1 MSGDVFAEGRVH
13 ARLIT
18 FAAAPALAFEPLDH
32 IRVDPQCQAPLAR
45 PKEPAALS
53 AGPVRDL
60 RDFAGVDRLLR
71 HRGDRKRGVE
81 GKSVSV
87 RVDPGGRRII
97 TKKNTSNTIKSQNN
111 IQKTNNI

>member
-32 IRVDPQCQAPLAR
+32 IRVDPQCQAPLDR

-71 HRGDRKRGVE
+71 HRGQRLDLGLLPWRQLRIPAHI
-81 GKSVSV
+81 V
-87 RVDPGGRRII
+87 RSEEHTSELQSLMRI
-97 TKKNTSNTIKSQNN
+97 SY
-111 IQKTNNI
+111 

>member
-1 MSGDVFAEGRVH
+1 MAVVSTDTPMVVSFLGAGPSVGMSGDVFAEGRVH

-32 IRVDPQCQAPLAR
+32 IRVDPQCQAPLDR

-71 HRGDRKRGVE
+71 QDRKSTRLN
-81 GKSVSV
+81 SSH
-87 RVDPGGRRII
+87 
-97 TKKNTSNTIKSQNN
+97 
-111 IQKTNNI
+111 

>member
-32 IRVDPQCQAPLAR
+32 IRVDPQCQAPLDR
-45 PKEPAALS
+45 PKGPAALS

-60 RDFAGVDRLLR
+60 RVFAGVDRLLR
-71 HRGDRKRGVE
+71 HSGQRLDVGLLTWRLI
-81 GKSVSV
+81 S
-87 RVDPGGRRII
+87 I
-97 TKKNTSNTIKSQNN
+97 TAPNASSPSPCPSGPR
-111 IQKTNNI
+111 